1 MFVSINIYFRPYEF
15 VAVYQ
20 CVVRTPF
27 MPYPDLVYIQAM
39 KQQQR

>member
-20 CVVRTPF
+20 RIARSFFIFCS
-27 MPYPDLVYIQAM
+27 DSIYIGAV
-39 KQQQR
+39 K